1 MTVGALVLMATLS
14 GAALPTDA
22 VQHFPGG
29 YFETRV
35 YERFQRSVLASWPG
49 PFELLRMWRDT
60 ELSEK
65 ERVALLVGGAAF
77 HDPVLMPA
85 YREALSSDSQL
96 LRQAAIYGYRNLIA
110 DRRVSVDITIDDR
123 VAEAIGS
130 EIRGMQRIL
139 ERHSLVE
146 VWLQSLLAH
155 EGLALPGYEGI
166 RLKRPPT
173 DCMNA
178 VDRLADIGDLDLLV
192 TAFELSSDT
201 SNQIGMLE
209 IIDGLSLSRFIS
221 VPTGAK
227 PTWGVERYEIG
238 IEYFRTAVENW
249 QNKGCRVDGEAV
261 LRGNLRSLG
270 AEVDDPLSAE
280 ACTVWLGILRGEV
293 PKWWATAARRLYA
306 CGGPKYELS
315 ALNANSQA
323 NRARR
328 DRLVSW
334 YRSGKKG
341 RPSSR
346 R

>member
-1 MTVGALVLMATLS
+1 MTVGGLVLMATLS
-14 GAALPTDA
+14 GAALPTGA
-22 VQHFPGG
+22 VQHFPSG
-29 YFETRV
+29 YFDTRV

-96 LRQAAIYGYRNLIA
+96 LRQAAIYGYRDLIA
-110 DRRVSVDITIDDR
+110 DRRVSVDVAIDDR
-123 VAEAIGS
+123 IAEAIGS
-130 EIRGMQRIL
+130 EMRGMERVL
-139 ERHSLVE
+139 KRHSLIE

-155 EGLALPGYEGI
+155 EGMALPGYEGI

-173 DCMNA
+173 DCMKA

-201 SNQIGMLE
+201 SNQIPILE

-221 VPTGAK
+221 VPTGAN
-227 PTWGVERYEIG
+227 PTWGAERYELG
-238 IEYFRTAVENW
+238 IEFFRTAAGKWRN
-249 QNKGCRVDGEAV
+249 NGCKIDGEKV
-261 LRGNLRSLG
+261 LRRNLRSLG
-270 AEVDDPLSAE
+270 AEVDDPLSSE
-280 ACTVWLGILRGEV
+280 ACMAWLGVLRGEV

-315 ALNANSQA
+315 ALNANSQG

-334 YRSGKKG
+334 YRREKSG